1 MEAPVISFENRYRS
15 IDGNY
20 RTLSWTA
27 VPEHKSSMVY
37 AIARDI
43 TETIESNRKINE
55 LAAEL
60 KDDML
65 LEQASTDPLTK
76 LKNRRAFTGELHNLI
91 RYIQKEKSFLSLLM
105 IDVDFFKDYND
116 KFGHP
121 AGDRVLIQLAEVFI
135 ETLRTC
141 DLAARFG
148 GEEFVVALPD
158 TNKEKATAVAER
170 LMANVKKNLGKILRL
185 QSVLV

>member
-1 MEAPVISFENRYRS
+1 MEDLASTQEIAAKLATGAPVISFENRYRS
-15 IDGNY
+15 IEGNY

-60 KDDML
+60 KDANDML

-76 LKNRRAFTGELHNLI
+76 LKIEGRSTQNSIVYFKSLKNSRAL
-91 RYIQKEKSFLSLLM
+91 FL
-105 IDVDFFKDYND
+105 Y
-116 KFGHP
+116 
-121 AGDRVLIQLAEVFI
+121 
-135 ETLRTC
+135 
-141 DLAARFG
+141 
-148 GEEFVVALPD
+148 
-158 TNKEKATAVAER
+158 
-170 LMANVKKNLGKILRL
+170 
-185 QSVLV
+185 